1 MSEAVV
7 DDIVAVLPPLL
18 QSLEALGFVARHLN
32 PPDFDR
38 VMASRRH
45 AGRGLRAVRPRLAQW
60 PAEFADIR
68 TALEAQ
74 ATRRSPRSRPARG
87 AERQWRSRQR
97 VSRAALCPARAG
109 GAVCAV
115 AARLPPVSE
124 FFVDPALREDA
135 ELAARLAEPA
145 NDNTGIFH
153 DHNEPGS
160 RGGFSLYV
168 PEYYT
173 PDRAWPLVMALHGGS
188 GNGRGFLWSWL
199 RDARS
204 HGAILV
210 APTATG
216 QHLGAD
222 GRRHRYAEPRCAS
235 SNRCGR
241 AGISIRSRMLLTGM
255 SDGGTFCYVTGFES
269 ASPFTHLAP
278 VAATFHPLM
287 AEMADAERLRG
298 LPIHIVHGR
307 LDWMFPVQVARQT
320 SQALSAA
327 GADVTYR
334 ELDDL
339 SHTYPREM
347 NAEILAMA
355 RTARESAEPS
365 SGHAALSAGNGGIT
379 MQTFIGM
386 ILGALLLVAASM
398 STIPCRR
405 RASRTARSPR
415 PTAPS
420 STGTSRP
427 TDWEALKTRAH
438 EDWVRISSK

>member
-1 MSEAVV
+1 MSETVV

-18 QSLEALGFVARHLN
+18 QSLETLGFVARHLN
-32 PPDFDR
+32 PPDFDS
-38 VMASRRH
+38 VMEA
-45 AGRGLRAVRPRLAQW
+45 AGAPDQALQAARQRLTDW
-60 PAEFADIR
+60 PEEFAGIR
-68 TALEAQ
+68 TALETASD
-74 ATRRSPRSRPARG
+74 ATLAAFEG
-87 AERQWRSRQR
+87 L
-97 VSRAALCPARAG
+97 RAVQHGNGDLVAVFRALRHAARAQE
-109 GAVCAV
+109 ALYPL
-115 AARLPPVSE
+115 AAKLPPVSG

-135 ELAARLAEPA
+135 GLRARLAQPA
-145 NDNTGIFH
+145 NENTGILH

-216 QHLGAD
+216 GTWALMGEDTDTSNLA
-222 GRRHRYAEPRCAS
+222 RILAS
-235 SNRCGR
+235 VQARWNVDS
-241 AGISIRSRMLLTGM
+241 SKLLLTGM
-255 SDGGTFCYVTGFES
+255 SDGGTFCYLTGLES

-298 LPIHIVHGR
+298 LPVYLVHGR

-320 SQALSAA
+320 REALTAA

-339 SHTYPREM
+339 SHCYPREM
-347 NAEILAMA
+347 NPAILSWL
-355 RTARESAEPS
+355 RGER
-365 SGHAALSAGNGGIT
+365 
-379 MQTFIGM
+379 
-386 ILGALLLVAASM
+386 
-398 STIPCRR
+398 
-405 RASRTARSPR
+405 
-415 PTAPS
+415 
-420 STGTSRP
+420 
-427 TDWEALKTRAH
+427 
-438 EDWVRISSK
+438 

>member
-32 PPDFDR
+32 PPDFGR
-38 VMASRRH
+38 VMEA
-45 AGRGLRAVRPRLAQW
+45 AGTPDEALRAVRPRLTEW
-60 PAEFADIR
+60 PAEFDGIK
-68 TALEAQ
+68 TALETASDAALAAFDGLREVQ
-74 ATRRSPRSRPARG
+74 NGNGDLVSVFRALRYSPRAQ
-87 AERQWRSRQR
+87 E
-97 VSRAALCPARAG
+97 ALYAL
-109 GAVCAV
+109 V
-115 AARLPPVSE
+115 AKFPPVSA
-124 FFVDPALREDA
+124 FFVDPLLREDA
-135 ELAARLAEPA
+135 GLAARLAQPA
-145 NDNTGIFH
+145 NENTGIFH

-173 PDRAWPLVMALHGGS
+173 PDRALPLVMALHGGS

-204 HGAILV
+204 RGAILI

-216 QHLGAD
+216 N
-222 GRRHRYAEPRCAS
+222 S
-235 SNRCGR
+235 SNKSTWALMGDDTDTPNLAR
-241 AGISIRSRMLLTGM
+241 ILEQVRSRWNVDSKRMLLTGM

-278 VAATFHPLM
+278 VSATFHPLM

-298 LPIHIVHGR
+298 LPIHIVHGK

-320 SQALSAA
+320 QQALSAA

-347 NAEILAMA
+347 NAEILSWLN
-355 RTARESAEPS
+355 R
-365 SGHAALSAGNGGIT
+365 G
-379 MQTFIGM
+379 
-386 ILGALLLVAASM
+386 
-398 STIPCRR
+398 
-405 RASRTARSPR
+405 
-415 PTAPS
+415 
-420 STGTSRP
+420 
-427 TDWEALKTRAH
+427 
-438 EDWVRISSK
+438 

>member
-18 QSLEALGFVARHLN
+18 QSLESLSFIARHLN

-38 VMASRRH
+38 VMEA
-45 AGRGLRAVRPRLAQW
+45 AGAPDQALREVLPRLADWPDEFAGIKTALEVAAGAALAAYDGLRAVQNGNGDLVAVFRALRYAPRAQEALYPLA
-60 PAEFADIR
+60 AK
-68 TALEAQ
+68 
-74 ATRRSPRSRPARG
+74 
-87 AERQWRSRQR
+87 
-97 VSRAALCPARAG
+97 
-109 GAVCAV
+109 
-115 AARLPPVSE
+115 LPPVSS
-124 FFVDPALREDA
+124 FFVDPPLRENAD
-135 ELAARLAEPA
+135 LLARLAGPA
-145 NDNTGIFH
+145 GENTGILH

-204 HGAILV
+204 HGAIVV

-216 QHLGAD
+216 STWALMGEDTDTPNLARILGSVQARWNID
-222 GRRHRYAEPRCAS
+222 PTKL
-235 SNRCGR
+235 
-241 AGISIRSRMLLTGM
+241 LLTGM
-255 SDGGTFCYVTGFES
+255 SDGGTFCYVTGLES
-269 ASPFTHLAP
+269 ASPFTHLSP

-287 AEMADAERLRG
+287 AETADAERLRG
-298 LPIHIVHGR
+298 LPVYLVHGK

-320 SQALSAA
+320 QQALSAA

-347 NAEILAMA
+347 NAPIL
-355 RTARESAEPS
+355 
-365 SGHAALSAGNGGIT
+365 
-379 MQTFIGM
+379 
-386 ILGALLLVAASM
+386 
-398 STIPCRR
+398 
-405 RASRTARSPR
+405 
-415 PTAPS
+415 
-420 STGTSRP
+420 
-427 TDWEALKTRAH
+427 DWLRGER
-438 EDWVRISSK
+438 